1 MTLSDILS
9 ILLTIA
15 IVLTLA
21 MNRGGDV
28 WMMDVGEIEKGKR

>member
-9 ILLTIA
+9 FLLTIA

-21 MNRGGDV
+21 MDRGGDV
-28 WMMDVGEIEKGKR
+28 WMMDVSSLEKGKR

>member
-9 ILLTIA
+9 FLLALA

-21 MNRGGDV
+21 MDRGGGV
-28 WMMDVGEIEKGKR
+28 WMMDVGEIEKGK